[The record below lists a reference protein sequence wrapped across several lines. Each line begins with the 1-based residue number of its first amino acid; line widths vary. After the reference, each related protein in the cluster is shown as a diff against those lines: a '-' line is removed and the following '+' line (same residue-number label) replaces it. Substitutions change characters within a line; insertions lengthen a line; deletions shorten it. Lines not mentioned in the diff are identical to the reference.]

1 MTLSSTALIG
11 LVVLFALWF
20 VAAGWAVLT
29 GLSMRSQAR
38 AQQRRSRRLTR
49 LLDESPTQP
58 LLVRSDGRLEGSNH
72 LGRWFGLEAMP
83 AYFSELLDEEEQGQ
97 GILSE
102 DHQALDEAIRA
113 TQRSGNGFSLEV
125 RVAQSSRRLLVK
137 GRLSDPATMPGNAAL
152 LWIYDA
158 TESQNRIEQL
168 SDEADEARRA
178 FQALSGLIEAA
189 PMPMWYRTSDLKL
202 TLVNSAYV
210 RAVGHADADTVIK
223 QAVELVEP
231 VDGRSAQAFAADA
244 AESEQIQ
251 RRTVSTTVDGG
262 RRTLEI
268 VDVPIGKRGIAGYA
282 IDVQDLQS
290 ARDTLR
296 RFRKTQRD
304 MLDILSAGV
313 VQFDADRTMIFCN
326 QPFQRLFAIR
336 PQWISEDIE
345 FDRLL
350 DRMREGGR
358 LPETRDFPAWRV
370 ERQQWFQKAEANEE
384 NWLLGDGTHLRVVAQ
399 PMPDGGLV
407 LFFEDRSK
415 EVELA
420 SARDTLL
427 RVRTA
432 MFDNLFEALA
442 VFAPDGKLHLWNR
455 RFGDCWQIEEDIL
468 AAHPRVDE
476 LLKVLAKRLK
486 RPARISEV
494 RDVIRSANVER
505 KQKSGRLVL
514 ANDLHFEYA
523 AIPLPDGNALFT
535 MLDISDSQ
543 NVESALRERN
553 EALVSAERIK
563 SEFLANMSY
572 EFRTPLTSIGGFAE
586 MLANGLAGPLTP
598 EADEYVAAIL
608 NSVEKLGTQIN
619 TVLDLSQSEAG
630 TLPLSRQNI
639 AVAGLIFGLV
649 AERQQRIDELGHQ
662 LEVNIADG
670 VTDLSIDRERMAQAL
685 GHIIDNSIEHIGEKG
700 RILVD
705 ARRKGSSLRLI
716 LSDDGPGMDA
726 SLVASINDG
735 IAATRD
741 TKESDN
747 KGRAALGLALAREIV
762 LAHGGQFELA
772 SQLGIGTMVTIVLPQ

>member
-1 MTLSSTALIG
+1 MTVSSTALIG
-11 LVVLFALWF
+11 LIALFALWF

-38 AQQRRSRRLTR
+38 TLQRRSKRLTR

-58 LLVRSDGRLEGSNH
+58 LLVRSDGRLEGSER
-72 LGRWFGLEAMP
+72 LGRWFGLDALP
-83 AYFSELLDEEEQGQ
+83 AYFSELLDEGAQGQ
-97 GILSE
+97 GIKDD
-102 DHQALDEAIRA
+102 DHKALDEAIRA
-113 TQRSGNGFSLEV
+113 TQRSGSGFSLEV
-125 RVAQSSRRLLVK
+125 RVARSSRRLLIK
-137 GRLSDPATMPGNAAL
+137 GQLSDPATMPGNAAL

-158 TESQNRIEQL
+158 TASQEQIEQL
-168 SDEADEARRA
+168 GHDADEARRA

-210 RAVGHADADTVIK
+210 RAVGHSEADAVIA
-223 QAVELVEP
+223 QAIELVEP
-231 VDGRSAQAFAADA
+231 LDGRSAQAFAADA
-244 AESEQIQ
+244 AESGEIQ
-251 RRTVSTTVDGG
+251 RRTVSATVDGG

-268 VDVPIGKRGIAGYA
+268 VDVPIGNNGIAGYA

-290 ARDTLR
+290 ARNALH
-296 RFRKTQRD
+296 RFREAQRD
-304 MLDILSAGV
+304 MLDSLSAGV
-313 VQFDADRTMIFCN
+313 VQFNADRSLIFSN
-326 QPFQRLFAIR
+326 QSFQRLFAIR
-336 PQWISEDIE
+336 QQWIADDIE

-350 DRMREGGR
+350 DRMREGGK
-358 LPETRDFPAWRV
+358 LPETRDFPAWRL
-370 ERQQWFQKAEANEE
+370 ERRQWFHNADASEE
-384 NWLLGDGTHLRVVAQ
+384 NWLLGDGTHLRVIAQ

-455 RFGDCWQIEEDIL
+455 RFGESWQVEEEIL

-494 RDVIRSANVER
+494 RDVIRSASVER
-505 KQKSGRLVL
+505 KQKAGRLRL
-514 ANDLHFEYA
+514 TNDRHFEYA
-523 AIPLPDGNALFT
+523 AIPLPDGNVLFT

-543 NVESALRERN
+543 NIESALRERN

-586 MLANGLAGPLTP
+586 MLAQGLAGPLTSDA
-598 EADEYVAAIL
+598 EEYVDAIL
-608 NSVEKLGTQIN
+608 KSVERLSKQIN

-630 TLPLSRQNI
+630 TLPLSLQSVPI
-639 AVAGLIFGLV
+639 KTFLADML
-649 AERQQRIDELGHQ
+649 AEREARIEHHGHH
-662 LEVNIADG
+662 VAVTIAHDAG
-670 VTDLSIDRERMAQAL
+670 DVAIDRQRMAQAI
-685 GHIIDNSIEHIGEKG
+685 GHVLDNSIEHIGDRG
-700 RILVD
+700 RIVID
-705 ARRKGSSLRLI
+705 ARRQAQALRLI
-716 LSDDGPGMDA
+716 LSDDGPGMVA

-735 IAATRD
+735 IAASTD
-741 TKESDN
+741 AKEGDS
-747 KGRAALGLALAREIV
+747 KGRTALGLALAREIV

-772 SQLGIGTMVTIVLPQ
+772 SQLDVGTMVTIVLPQ